1 MEPDPEQQKADADA
15 DAAAAAAAAAPPAGA
30 AAPDQTAELAALQAQ
45 LDQAINTTRDALRA
59 ANPVLPAE
67 AFTATTLEGLTR
79 DVQLANAAAEAA
91 LAAAKAEPTKR
102 PIGFTPGPAA
112 RQPATAPEG
121 TRGIDRIRYG
131 LANRST

>member
-1 MEPDPEQQKADADA
+1 MEPDLEQQNADAA
-15 DAAAAAAAAAPPAGA
+15 AAAAAAAAAPPAGA

-45 LDQAINTTRDALRA
+45 LDQAIETTRGALRA

-91 LAAAKAEPTKR
+91 LTAAAQAEPPKR

-121 TRGIDRIRYG
+121 VTGIDRIRFG